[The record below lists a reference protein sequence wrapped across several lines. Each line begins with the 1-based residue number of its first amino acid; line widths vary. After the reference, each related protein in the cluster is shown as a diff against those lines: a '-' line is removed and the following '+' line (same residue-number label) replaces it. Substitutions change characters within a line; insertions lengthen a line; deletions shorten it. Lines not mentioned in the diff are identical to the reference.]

1 MLQWIALG
9 IIIGIYYFRDPL
21 RPLPGP
27 VLYRLSKWRL
37 AIDDFLASRTR
48 TIHALHAKYGRVV
61 RIGPSEVSFAS
72 LSALRQIY
80 GAGSGFERSNFYS
93 MFDVYGRKNL
103 FTFASA
109 EEHGRRKKMLHHAY
123 SKSVILNNSI
133 ITSHVEEF
141 LQLVQKQPVMD
152 VYSAALFY
160 SLDNITEF
168 LYGAAGATRA
178 LAGDES
184 DQRMIDDQ
192 RDPARRKLTWFST
205 HASWYVQWLSR
216 QTGTMAV
223 CLDRLGMYPQRKPFV
238 YTGIR
243 EHALKS
249 ANLYEISD
257 DQTIIG
263 RLKKYD
269 LDSLDVAS
277 ECADHF
283 LAGINTT
290 SDTLLFLFWILSR
303 PENSSK
309 QEKLIQELRSAGLRN
324 VPSAKDINAADTPYF
339 DAIIHETLR
348 LYAPLPASEP
358 RVHRQDMEIDGYIIP
373 AGTVVSSQVYTLH
386 RNPDVFKE
394 PDSFIPERWLDNDPE
409 MKRWWWAFSSGGR
422 MCIGEQYLSIPLI
435 LLMVVWQLQKYRHSW
450 RRCISNT
457 ARPSWTQLILL
468 ESTVDLSCSSIS
480 GSLP

>member
-1 MLQWIALG
+1 M
-9 IIIGIYYFRDPL
+9 IIVIYWFRDPL

-27 VLYRLSKWRL
+27 KLYRLTKWRL
-37 AIDDFLASRTR
+37 ALDDFRASRTR
-48 TIHALHAKYGRVV
+48 TIHALHAKYGPAV

-72 LSALRQIY
+72 LSAVRQIY
-80 GAGSGFERSNFYS
+80 GAGSGFERSVFYS
-93 MFDVYGRKNL
+93 MFDVYGRQNL

-109 EEHGRRKKMLHHAY
+109 EDHRRRKKMLHHAY
-123 SKSVILNNSI
+123 SKSVILNNST
-133 ITSHVEEF
+133 ITSHVGEF
-141 LQLVQKQPVMD
+141 LKLVQKQPVLD
-152 VYSAALFY
+152 VYSAVLFY

-168 LYGAAGATRA
+168 LYGAAGGTHA
-178 LAGDES
+178 LSGDES
-184 DQRMIDDQ
+184 DQKMLDDQ

-205 HASWYVQWLSR
+205 HARWYVQWLSR
-216 QTGTMAV
+216 QTGATAV

-249 ANLYEISD
+249 ANLYEMSD

-263 RLKKYD
+263 RLKKYN

-309 QEKLIQELRSAGLRN
+309 QERLIQELRSAVNG
-324 VPSAKDINAADTPYF
+324 PSPKDINAAHTPYF

-358 RVHRQDMEIDGYIIP
+358 RVNRQDTEIDGYFIP
-373 AGTVVSSQVYTLH
+373 AGTIVSSQVYTLH
-386 RNPDVFKE
+386 RNPDVFNE
-394 PDSFIPERWLDNDPE
+394 PDSFMPERWLSNDPE

-422 MCIGEQYLSIPLI
+422 MCIGEQY
-435 LLMVVWQLQKYRHSW
+435 
-450 RRCISNT
+450 
-457 ARPSWTQLILL
+457 
-468 ESTVDLSCSSIS
+468 
-480 GSLP
+480 